1 MRVRTQALA
10 HAGLGAFWLGRAVGR
25 RPNHCYNRWNRTN
38 KTAGDSRLV
47 LFALPGAGPAQI
59 RHTPACVQAGSRVAL
74 PHG

>member
-47 LFALPGAGPAQI
+47 LLLCLVRDPRRSATRLHASKQAL
-59 RHTPACVQAGSRVAL
+59 V
-74 PHG
+74 